1 MFNKKI
7 IIGSRGSDLA
17 LWQAN
22 HVKDRLTQ
30 AGFDCS
36 ITIIKTQGDKIQ
48 HLSFDKLEGKG
59 FFTKELEEAL
69 LAGSID
75 LAVHSHKDLPTTSP
89 EKLCIAAV
97 SERENPSEILLI
109 DKNAVDEKQVWNLK
123 KNARVGTSSAR
134 RKTQLCAYRNDLNI
148 SDLRGNV
155 PTRIQKLRDGQYDA
169 IMLAAAGVERLQIN
183 LDEFIVEKLDPK
195 IFVPA
200 PAQGVLALQTREDNI
215 ELIEALQFLHQK
227 EVATKINIERK
238 VLNLFDGG
246 CQLPLGVYCE
256 KGFDAEENTIYKVW
270 VSKAADANKAPIY
283 SYYEKTE
290 TEQFAQEIVA
300 HLNAIKPCKIFITRN
315 LQAHHLF
322 SSSLMAQGFEVHGI
336 SLITFNTIA
345 MKNMPQTDWIFFSS
359 KHAVENFFKQKPIIA
374 HQKFGAIGKST
385 ADAIRKFGK
394 RAEFIGQSTDTKT
407 IGKQFAAR
415 AGSASVLFPIAK
427 GSLRSVQ
434 SQFIKK
440 EQTID
445 INVYET
451 IEHNDAQLPV
461 ADILIFTSPSNVN
474 AFFKEN
480 KFETHHQIIAMG
492 GATEAELRKHG
503 VRKCTLP
510 NSFDDLGILQAVYK
524 IATN

>member
-22 HVKDRLTQ
+22 HVKDRLTK
-30 AGFDCS
+30 AGFECF
-36 ITIIKTQGDKIQ
+36 INIIKTQGDKIQ

-69 LAGSID
+69 LNGSID

-89 EKLCIAAV
+89 QNLCIAAV
-97 SERENPSEILLI
+97 SEREDPSEILLI
-109 DKNAVDEKQVWNLK
+109 NKNAIDEKQLWNIK

-134 RKTQLCAYRNDLNI
+134 RKTQLNAYRNDFKI

-155 PTRIQKLRDGQYDA
+155 PTRIQKLREGNYDA

-183 LDEFIVEKLDPK
+183 LDEFVVEKLDPK
-195 IFVPA
+195 QFVPA
-200 PAQGVLALQTREDNI
+200 PAQGVLALQTRENDV
-215 ELIEALQFLHQK
+215 ELIEALQIINQP
-227 EVATKINIERK
+227 EVAAKIVIERK

-256 KGFDAEENTIYKVW
+256 KGFDEEENSIYKVW
-270 VSKAADANKAPIY
+270 VSKAKDANAAPLFT
-283 SYYEKTE
+283 YYENTQAAE
-290 TEQFAQEIVA
+290 FAQEIVA
-300 HLNAIKPCKIFITRN
+300 HINAIKPCKILITRN

-322 SSSLMAQGFEVHGI
+322 SASLIAQGFEVNGI
-336 SLITFNTIA
+336 SLITFKTIA
-345 MKNMPQTDWIFFSS
+345 IKNLPKTDWVFFSS
-359 KHAVENFFKQKPIIA
+359 KHAVENFFKQMPDLTD
-374 HQKFGAIGKST
+374 QKFGAIGKST
-385 ADAIRKFGK
+385 ADALRKFGK

-415 AGSASVLFPIAK
+415 VGNATVLFPVAK

-434 SQFIKK
+434 SQFVKK
-440 EQTID
+440 EQTFD

-451 IEHNDAQLPV
+451 IEHSATSLPS
-461 ADILIFTSPSNVN
+461 ADIIIFTSPSNVN
-474 AFFKEN
+474 AFFKVN
-480 KFETHHQIIAMG
+480 KIEEHHKIIAMG

-510 NSFDDLGILQAVYK
+510 KSFDDLGILQAVYK
-524 IATN
+524 IAVK

>member
-1 MFNKKI
+1 
-7 IIGSRGSDLA
+7 
-17 LWQAN
+17 
-22 HVKDRLTQ
+22 
-30 AGFDCS
+30 
-36 ITIIKTQGDKIQ
+36 
-48 HLSFDKLEGKG
+48 
-59 FFTKELEEAL
+59 
-69 LAGSID
+69 
-75 LAVHSHKDLPTTSP
+75 
-89 EKLCIAAV
+89 
-97 SERENPSEILLI
+97 
-109 DKNAVDEKQVWNLK
+109 
-123 KNARVGTSSAR
+123 
-134 RKTQLCAYRNDLNI
+134 
-148 SDLRGNV
+148 
-155 PTRIQKLRDGQYDA
+155 
-169 IMLAAAGVERLQIN
+169 
-183 LDEFIVEKLDPK
+183 
-195 IFVPA
+195 
-200 PAQGVLALQTREDNI
+200 
-215 ELIEALQFLHQK
+215 LQFLHQK

-270 VSKAADANKAPIY
+270 VSKAPDANKAPIY
-283 SYYEKTE
+283 TYYEKNE

-374 HQKFGAIGKST
+374 NQKFGAIGKST

-451 IEHNDAQLPV
+451 IEHNDAQLPA

-480 KFETHHQIIAMG
+480 KVETHHQIIAMG

>member
-1 MFNKKI
+1 VFNKKI

-69 LAGSID
+69 LSGSID

-97 SERENPSEILLI
+97 SEREDPAEILLI
-109 DKNAVDEKQVWNLK
+109 HKSAVDEKQVWNLK
-123 KNARVGTSSAR
+123 KNAHVGTSSAR
-134 RKTQLCAYRNDLNI
+134 RKTQLHAYRNDLSI

-183 LDEFIVEKLDPK
+183 LDEFVVEKLDPK

-200 PAQGVLALQTREDNI
+200 PAQGVLALQTRESDT
-215 ELIEALQFLHQK
+215 ELIEALQIIHQK
-227 EVATKINIERK
+227 EVAEKIGIERK

-256 KGFDAEENTIYKVW
+256 KGFDEEENTIFKVW
-270 VSKAADANKAPIY
+270 VSKAPDALKAPIY
-283 SYYEKTE
+283 TYYEKHE
-290 TEQFAQEIVA
+290 TAEFAQEIVA
-300 HLNAIKPCKIFITRN
+300 HLKAIKPCKIFITRN
-315 LQAHHLF
+315 LQTHHLF
-322 SSSLMAQGFEVHGI
+322 SSSLISQGFEVHGI
-336 SLITFNTIA
+336 SLITFNTIPL
-345 MKNMPQTDWIFFSS
+345 KNMPQTDWIFFSS
-359 KHAVENFFKQKPIIA
+359 KHAVENFFKQKPVLVN
-374 HQKFGAIGKST
+374 QKYGAIGKST

-415 AGSASVLFPIAK
+415 AGNGTVLFPVAK
-427 GSLRSVQ
+427 GSMRSVQ
-434 SQFIKK
+434 SQFVKK
-440 EQTID
+440 DQTFD
-445 INVYET
+445 VNVYET
-451 IEHNDAQLPV
+451 IEHNDTQLPE
-461 ADILIFTSPSNVN
+461 AEILIFTSPSNVN
-474 AFFKEN
+474 AFFKSN
-480 KFETHHQIIAMG
+480 KVEAHHKIIAMG
-492 GATEAELRKHG
+492 SATEAELRKYG

-510 NSFDDLGILQAVYK
+510 HSFDDLGILQAVYK
-524 IATN
+524 LAIN

>member
-1 MFNKKI
+1 MFSKKI

-22 HVKDRLTQ
+22 HVKDRLTR
-30 AGFDCS
+30 AGLDCS
-36 ITIIKTQGDKIQ
+36 ISIIKTQGDKIQ

-69 LAGSID
+69 LDGSID

-89 EKLCIAAV
+89 DNLCIAAV
-97 SERENPSEILLI
+97 SEREDPSELLLI
-109 DKNAVDEKQVWNLK
+109 SKSAVDEKQAWNLK
-123 KNARVGTSSAR
+123 KNAHVGTSSAR
-134 RKTQLCAYRNDLNI
+134 RKTQLIAYRNDLSI

-183 LDEFIVEKLDPK
+183 LDEFVVEKLDPK
-195 IFVPA
+195 QFVPA
-200 PAQGVLALQTREDNI
+200 PAQGVLALQTRESDTA
-215 ELIEALQFLHQK
+215 LIEVLHVLNQP
-227 EVATKINIERK
+227 EVATKIAVERK

-256 KGFDAEENTIYKVW
+256 KGFDTDENTIYKVW
-270 VSKAADANKAPIY
+270 VSKAEDAHKAPLF
-283 SYYEKTE
+283 SYYENAQTAS
-290 TEQFAQEIVA
+290 FAEEIVS
-300 HLNAIKPCKIFITRN
+300 HINAIKPCRILITRN
-315 LQAHHLF
+315 LQSQHLL
-322 SSSLMAQGFEVHGI
+322 SSSLTAQGFEVHGI

-345 MKNMPQTDWIFFSS
+345 MKTMPQTDWVFFSS
-359 KHAVENFFKQKPIIA
+359 KHAVENFFKQKPA
-374 HQKFGAIGKST
+374 LSNQKYGAIGKST

-415 AGSASVLFPIAK
+415 VGSATVLFPVAK
-427 GSLRSVQ
+427 GSMRSVQ
-434 SQFIKK
+434 SQFVKK
-440 EQTID
+440 DQTFD

-451 IEHNDAQLPV
+451 IEHNHTKLPDA
-461 ADILIFTSPSNVN
+461 DMLIFTSPSNVN
-474 AFFKEN
+474 AFFKSN
-480 KFETHHQIIAMG
+480 KIETHHKVIAMG

-524 IATN
+524 IAVN

>member
-22 HVKDRLTQ
+22 HVKNRLAQ

-48 HLSFDKLEGKG
+48 HLSLDKLEGKG

-69 LAGSID
+69 LDGSID

-89 EKLCIAAV
+89 EKLFIAAV
-97 SERENPSEILLI
+97 SEREDPSEILLVN
-109 DKNAVDEKQVWNLK
+109 KKAADEKQLWNLK
-123 KNARVGTSSAR
+123 KNAQVGTSSAR
-134 RKTQLCAYRNDLNI
+134 RKTQLLAYRNDLNI

-200 PAQGVLALQTREDNI
+200 PAQGVLALQTRLNDSA
-215 ELIEALQFLHQK
+215 LIEALQVINQP
-227 EVATKINIERK
+227 EVAAKISIERK

-256 KGFDAEENTIYKVW
+256 KGFDDEENPIYKVW
-270 VSKAADANKAPIY
+270 VSKAKDANKAPIY
-283 SYYEKTE
+283 TYYENTE
-290 TEQFAQEIVA
+290 TTAFPEEIVA
-300 HLNAIKPCKIFITRN
+300 HLNAIKACKVFITRN
-315 LQAHHLF
+315 IQSQHLL
-322 SSSLMAQGFEVHGI
+322 SASLAAQGFEVNGV

-345 MKNMPQTDWIFFSS
+345 MKNMPQSDWIFFSS
-359 KHAVENFFKQKPIIA
+359 KHAVENFFKQKPILGN
-374 HQKFGAIGKST
+374 QKYGTIGKST
-385 ADAIRKFGK
+385 ADAIRKYGK

-415 AGSASVLFPIAK
+415 VGSATVLFPVAK
-427 GSLRSVQ
+427 GSMRSVQ
-434 SQFIKK
+434 SQFVKK
-440 EQTID
+440 DQTLD

-451 IEHNDAQLPV
+451 IEHNDIQLPK
-461 ADILIFTSPSNVN
+461 ADVLIFTSPSNVN
-474 AFFKEN
+474 AFFKAN
-480 KFETHHQIIAMG
+480 KIETHHKIIAMG

-510 NSFDDLGILQAVYK
+510 NSFDDLGILQAIYK
-524 IATN
+524 IAVN

>member
-69 LAGSID
+69 LNGSID

-89 EKLCIAAV
+89 EKLFIAAV
-97 SERENPSEILLI
+97 SEREDPSEILLI
-109 DKNAVDEKQVWNLK
+109 NKSAVDEKQLWNLK
-123 KNARVGTSSAR
+123 KNAQVGTSSAR
-134 RKTQLCAYRNDLNI
+134 RKTQLFANRNDLNI

-183 LDEFIVEKLDPK
+183 LDEFVVEKLDPK
-195 IFVPA
+195 QFVPA
-200 PAQGVLALQTREDNI
+200 PAQGVLALQTRENDT
-215 ELIEALQFLHQK
+215 ELIEALQIINQADI
-227 EVATKINIERK
+227 ATKINIERK

-256 KGFDAEENTIYKVW
+256 KGFDEEENPIYKVW
-270 VSKAADANKAPIY
+270 VSKATNASKAPIY
-283 SYYEKTE
+283 TYYERPESTG
-290 TEQFAQEIVA
+290 FAQEIVS
-300 HLNAIKPCKIFITRN
+300 HLNAIKPCKIFISRN

-322 SSSLMAQGFEVHGI
+322 SASLTAQGFEVNGI

-345 MKNMPQTDWIFFSS
+345 IKNMPQTDWIFFSS
-359 KHAVENFFKQKPIIA
+359 KHAVENFFKQKPSISN
-374 HQKFGAIGKST
+374 QKFGAIGKST

-415 AGSASVLFPIAK
+415 VGSATVLFPVAK

-434 SQFIKK
+434 SQFVKK
-440 EQTID
+440 EQTFD
-445 INVYET
+445 VNVYET
-451 IEHNDAQLPV
+451 IEHSDTQLPQ

-474 AFFKEN
+474 AFFKNN
-480 KFETHHQIIAMG
+480 KVESHHQIIAMG

-503 VRKCTLP
+503 IRKCTLP
-510 NSFDDLGILQAVYK
+510 NSFDDLGIVQAVYK
-524 IATN
+524 IATK